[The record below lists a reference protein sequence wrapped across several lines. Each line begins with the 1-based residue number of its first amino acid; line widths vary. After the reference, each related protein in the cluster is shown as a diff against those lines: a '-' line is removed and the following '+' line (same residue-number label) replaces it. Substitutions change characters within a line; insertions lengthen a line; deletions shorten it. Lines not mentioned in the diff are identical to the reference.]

1 MKSLVIAAMFASA
14 VAGPII
20 VHGNGTG
27 VADPADSVRA
37 QCALYLHFEYD
48 RERCFDILQ
57 GRHAAMGAT
66 SGN

>member
-20 VHGNGTG
+20 VHGNGAG
-27 VADPADSVRA
+27 VPDPADSMRA
-37 QCALYLHFEYD
+37 PCALYLHFEYD

-57 GRHAAMGAT
+57 GRHAAKGAPF
-66 SGN
+66 GN

>member
-1 MKSLVIAAMFASA
+1 MKSLVIAAVFASA

-20 VHGNGTG
+20 VHGNGAG
-27 VADPADSVRA
+27 VPDPADSMRA

-48 RERCFDILQ
+48 RERCFEMLQ
-57 GRHAAMGAT
+57 QRHAAMGAT